1 MGTIE
6 ITVWGCSRRLETPSK
21 SFPTLDVI
29 IGGHLSIVAL
39 LVWGGLVVIGG
50 GEGQYGNNKQIHILH
65 VHHRRRE
72 YTKLC
77 PGRKNKSQ
85 Q

>member
-1 MGTIE
+1 MLKSRGQNVSLYVKLRHKFMGTIE

-39 LVWGGLVVIGG
+39 LVWGGIGG
-50 GEGQYGNNKQIHILH
+50 NW
-65 VHHRRRE
+65 
-72 YTKLC
+72 
-77 PGRKNKSQ
+77 GRGGSVWE
-85 Q
+85 